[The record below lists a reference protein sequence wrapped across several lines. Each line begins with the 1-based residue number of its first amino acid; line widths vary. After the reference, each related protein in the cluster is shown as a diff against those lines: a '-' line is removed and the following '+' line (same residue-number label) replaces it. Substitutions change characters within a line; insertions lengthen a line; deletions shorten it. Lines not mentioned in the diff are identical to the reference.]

1 MKKILVVEDESIVAL
16 EIQNRLEDLGY
27 TVIDIVDTGEQAIKK
42 AAETKP
48 DLILMDIYLKGNMDG
63 IKAAQYIQQNQH
75 IPIIYLTAYADNE
88 TLKRARITTPYAY
101 IVKPFEERELQSN
114 IEIALY
120 KHQTERKLQDT
131 KNHLENI
138 VEHITEIIFT
148 INQEHKI
155 TTWNNSAEQL
165 TGYPKKEVLN
175 KKITELPVFPQP
187 EKTKHLLNQK
197 QPTKPIRIH
206 LQTIANE
213 QKTIQINQ
221 ITPLHNQQKT
231 SSTLIIGTDITE
243 TIQKLNQF
251 QPGNTYILPQTNHKI
266 TLPSL
271 INYFTSCQHH
281 ILLITRKNTQPNHKK
296 TTEKHLHTVYLTN
309 QPNTNESQP
318 CVSNTK
324 DLTKQITEY
333 CNKNHQA
340 VIILTNIDYFIIQQG
355 FTEFMKTMYQLTDLI
370 NDTNNLCFI
379 TLNPNI
385 LNNQQQALLKQVAT
399 ELPQNNINSMVLTEE
414 LHTVLEFI
422 QQQKNKGSLVT
433 LKTIKQQ
440 LNFSYPTIKKR
451 LNDLEQK
458 GLIIKRKQG
467 RSKTVH
473 ISQKGEQLINQT

>member
-1 MKKILVVEDESIVAL
+1 MKKILIVEDESIVAL
-16 EIQNRLEDLGY
+16 ELKDRLEKLGY
-27 TVIDIVDTGEQAIKK
+27 QVIATVSTGEKAIKTTEEK
-42 AAETKP
+42 NP
-48 DLILMDIYLKGNMDG
+48 DLILMDIHLKGNMDG
-63 IKAAQYIQQNQH
+63 ITAAKH
-75 IPIIYLTAYADNE
+75 IKNTPIIYLTAYADTE
-88 TLKRARITTPYAY
+88 TLNRARITTPYAY

-120 KHQTERKLQDT
+120 KHQTEQKLQHT

-138 VEHITEIIFT
+138 IEHITEIIFT
-148 INQEHKI
+148 IDQEHKI

-187 EKTKHLLNQK
+187 EKTTHLLTQK

-231 SSTLIIGTDITE
+231 SSLLIIGTDITE

-251 QPGNTYILPQTNHKI
+251 QAGNTYLLPQTNHQI

-296 TTEKHLHTVYLTN
+296 ITEKHLHTVYLTN
-309 QPNTNESQP
+309 QPKTNESQP

-451 LNDLEQK
+451 LNDLEEK

-473 ISQKGEQLINQT
+473 ISQKGEQLLNQT